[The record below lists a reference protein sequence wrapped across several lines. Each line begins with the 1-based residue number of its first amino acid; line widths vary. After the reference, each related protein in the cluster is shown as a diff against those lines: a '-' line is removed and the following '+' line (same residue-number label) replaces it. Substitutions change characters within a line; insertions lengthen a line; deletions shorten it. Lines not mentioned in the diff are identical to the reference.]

1 MAWSDDCIGSVEF
14 TIDEDFQIDGIG
26 SCTAG
31 ILGFTYLIEGTQSDT
46 VVAGDL
52 VAENETDRVETPFT
66 GSRDADGVVVSFD
79 TVHES
84 AGQRVRLFGTITAAV
99 VE

>member
-1 MAWSDDCIGSVEF
+1 M
-14 TIDEDFQIDGIG
+14 IDGIG

-31 ILGFTYLIEGTQSDT
+31 IIGLTYIIEGTQTDALI
-46 VVAGDL
+46 AGDL
-52 VAENETDRVETPFT
+52 VAENATDRVETPFE
-66 GSRDADGVVVSFD
+66 GRRDAEGVVVSFD

-84 AGQRVRLFGTITAAV
+84 AGQRVHLVGTITAAT